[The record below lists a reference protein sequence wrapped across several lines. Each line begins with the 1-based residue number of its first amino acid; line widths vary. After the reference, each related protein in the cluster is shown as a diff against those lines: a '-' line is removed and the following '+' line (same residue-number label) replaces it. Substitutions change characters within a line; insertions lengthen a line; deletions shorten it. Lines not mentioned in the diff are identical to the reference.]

1 MTNPFYYAGEYTYS
15 GAFVPGTLARSEQL
29 TSEFT
34 SVQNAFTDFA
44 YQGIDS
50 GTANTY
56 VVTTGGV
63 PAGAYADGQLVQFK
77 AVNASTGACTINVNG
92 IGVVALT
99 RANGSPSQAGD
110 VTANT
115 WFTAAYNS
123 VFSAW
128 TIITPVPVTGFTN
141 TISGAAPTYL
151 VGLTAAGGV
160 ATAAVPIDATYAIDQ
175 SISPT
180 WTGTH
185 TFSGNVNFNATVS
198 FIGGQALRG
207 AAGLY
212 ALTLNGAAVTGQSY
226 GLEVNAGTN
235 ASDIAFLVNSQGGT
249 QFFEITGAGS
259 IVVGAATGGGKGV
272 GTINA
277 AGLYING
284 TAVSTSAISSAN
296 PSATVGLAAVNGSA
310 ATFMTSDSAPALSQ
324 AIAPTMTGAWTFTPS
339 SAVTAIT
346 VNAVINA
353 IGLALVGGT
362 NTANT
367 YLMTLA
373 TGQGSGFSSGL
384 SINAGTSSA
393 DNALLIANAANTS
406 TFMAISG
413 AGITTFNM
421 AAATS
426 GAVIFQGPNAGGTH
440 GWNIEFIDTTA
451 SAVRGFIGIGAV
463 TITGAAAT
471 DFGIASGVG
480 GRVCIGGANGDHI
493 VLAIADTTIQGRGPT
508 AGALVDMTPDTGTFT
523 ITYTGMTASVTGMAV
538 WARVGNLVSLYFPAA
553 TGTSNSTQFAATGLP
568 AEIATA
574 RLQHM
579 AIPFSGMENGSGP
592 ADGDAQVVINGT
604 TVTFWLDGLGTGW
617 TNSGSKGVLNA
628 FTISYLLN

>member
-15 GAFVPGTLARSEQL
+15 GAFIPGTLARAEQL

-141 TISGAAPTYL
+141 TISGAAPTHL

-160 ATAAVPIDATYAIDQ
+160 ATAAAPIDATYAIDQ

-185 TFSGNVNFNATVS
+185 TFSGNVNFNATVA
-198 FIGGQALRG
+198 FTGGQALTG
-207 AAGLY
+207 AAGHY
-212 ALTLNGAAVTGQSY
+212 ALTLNGAAATGQSY
-226 GLEVNAGTN
+226 GLEVSAGTN

-272 GTINA
+272 GTI
-277 AGLYING
+277 IRSSSMM
-284 TAVSTSAISSAN
+284 VSN
-296 PSATVGLAAVNGSA
+296 LAS
-310 ATFMTSDSAPALSQ
+310 M
-324 AIAPTMTGAWTFTPS
+324 
-339 SAVTAIT
+339 VT
-346 VNAVINA
+346 
-353 IGLALVGGT
+353 
-362 NTANT
+362 
-367 YLMTLA
+367 
-373 TGQGSGFSSGL
+373 
-384 SINAGTSSA
+384 
-393 DNALLIANAANTS
+393 
-406 TFMAISG
+406 
-413 AGITTFNM
+413 
-421 AAATS
+421 
-426 GAVIFQGPNAGGTH
+426 
-440 GWNIEFIDTTA
+440 
-451 SAVRGFIGIGAV
+451 
-463 TITGAAAT
+463 
-471 DFGIASGVG
+471 
-480 GRVCIGGANGDHI
+480 
-493 VLAIADTTIQGRGPT
+493 
-508 AGALVDMTPDTGTFT
+508 
-523 ITYTGMTASVTGMAV
+523 
-538 WARVGNLVSLYFPAA
+538 
-553 TGTSNSTQFAATGLP
+553 
-568 AEIATA
+568 
-574 RLQHM
+574 
-579 AIPFSGMENGSGP
+579 
-592 ADGDAQVVINGT
+592 
-604 TVTFWLDGLGTGW
+604 
-617 TNSGSKGVLNA
+617 
-628 FTISYLLN
+628 

>member
-15 GAFVPGTLARSEQL
+15 GAFIPGTLARAEQL

-141 TISGAAPTYL
+141 TISGAAPTHL

-160 ATAAVPIDATYAIDQ
+160 ATAAAPIDATYAIDQ

-185 TFSGNVNFNATVS
+185 TFSGNVNFNATVA
-198 FIGGQALRG
+198 FTGGQALTG
-207 AAGLY
+207 AAGHY
-212 ALTLNGAAVTGQSY
+212 ALTLNGAAATGQSY

-296 PSATVGLAAVNGSA
+296 PSAMVGLAAVNGSA

-346 VNAVINA
+346 VNARINA

-373 TGQGSGFSSGL
+373 TGQGTGFSSGL

-421 AAATS
+421 AAATN

-440 GWNIEFIDTTA
+440 GWNIEFTDTTA
-451 SAVRGFIGIGAV
+451 SAVRGYIGIGALA
-463 TITGAAAT
+463 ITGAAAT
-471 DFGIASGVG
+471 DFGIASGAG

-493 VLAIADTTIQGRGPT
+493 VLAIADTTIQGLGPT

-523 ITYTGMTASVTGMAV
+523 ITYTGMTGSVTGTAV

-574 RLQHM
+574 RLQSM
-579 AIPFSGMENGSGP
+579 AIPFAGMENNSGP

-604 TVTFWLDGLGTGW
+604 TVTFWFSGSGTGW
-617 TNSGSKGVLNA
+617 TNSGGKGVLNA